1 MATAAD
7 TAATSAKTTAWA
19 PTESGRPN
27 SLPATATP
35 AAPLVQTVRATETR
49 HVSSPIP
56 LPMSRPRTPNAAP
69 DAVALFVA
77 VRDPRSTS
85 GISRTIPTAVPTAI
99 AEIVAHRPRPKV
111 SPTQPKATA
120 PRPTEPPMKMTKN
133 VPGVEVRSPSGMRS
147 TPLRSNPDGSKP
159 PGSAPRWRP
168 PARAGA
174 GSSGN
179 RAGSIPMGRVLPD
192 SILRQSSDKR

>member
-1 MATAAD
+1 
-7 TAATSAKTTAWA
+7 
-19 PTESGRPN
+19 
-27 SLPATATP
+27 
-35 AAPLVQTVRATETR
+35 
-49 HVSSPIP
+49 
-56 LPMSRPRTPNAAP
+56 MSRPRTPNAAP

-99 AEIVAHRPRPKV
+99 AEIVAHRPSPKV

-159 PGSAPRWRP
+159 PGSVTAVAVRLPGRGPGP
-168 PARAGA
+168 PATVQGRYPWVA
-174 GSSGN
+174 SSPTRYSGN
-179 RAGSIPMGRVLPD
+179 RVTKWNGAP
-192 SILRQSSDKR
+192 